1 MGRTLFVHIIIIL
14 VKAVLRQAILRLVT
28 RSDGFPP
35 LPLPLPLPLHD
46 HRIARLASSV
56 SRSIT
61 STCRQARHSLDPR
74 VPIALIST
82 IPQIVSLVPLVPLA
96 HLQRRLVCTF
106 EFLACILELY
116 PGERTDALQFVLVK
130 DVFAR
135 MAYGNASSDP

>member
-35 LPLPLPLPLHD
+35 LPLPLHD
-46 HRIARLASSV
+46 HRIVRLASSV

-82 IPQIVSLVPLVPLA
+82 IPQIVSLVPLAPLA